1 MAVEIVLEMHQQSED
16 NLSGHASG
24 WGDPGL
30 TEEGRRRSAELG
42 LRRREDGITACF
54 TSDLER
60 AVQCA
65 EVAFGGTTVPILHDW
80 RLREADYGQ
89 LNRAPVE
96 TVHRAVRSV
105 TEAYPGG
112 ESWQQA
118 ADRAARFLD
127 DLPLRW
133 DGQRVCVIGHVAT
146 LWGFH
151 QRING
156 RSVAEQHAQRDPYA
170 PGVEF
175 LLRSAS

>member
-24 WGDPGL
+24 WGDPTL
-30 TEEGRRRSAELG
+30 TEEGRRRSADIG
-42 LRRREDGITACF
+42 RRRREDGITACF
-54 TSDLER
+54 TSDLKR
-60 AVQCA
+60 AVECA
-65 EVAFGGTTVPILHDW
+65 EVAFRASNVPILHDW

-89 LNRAPVE
+89 LNRAPVL
-96 TVHRAVRSV
+96 TVQSAVQSV
-105 TEAYPGG
+105 VESFPGG

-118 ADRAARFLD
+118 ADRAGRFLD

-133 DGQRVCVIGHVAT
+133 DGQRVCVIGHIAT

-151 QRING
+151 QRMNG
-156 RSVAEQHAQRDPYA
+156 RSVAEQHATRDAYV

-175 LLRSAS
+175 LLRSPS